1 MCLPHFLTGYVNLSL
16 PSLSS
21 SNATSTSEKTADL
34 CKSDVYLNSLEGNCN
49 ADGSRQIDWI
59 GLIFMFS
66 GIALTGI
73 GNSLFYSF
81 GIVYLDDNS
90 GKQNSPLVLALT
102 FTFRL
107 IGPTLGYL
115 LGAQCLSTYVYPSVD
130 PGFDEKDPRWIG
142 AWWIGFPIIATLLL
156 MFSAPLMLFPQ
167 RLPKA
172 DTDASKESAEMKNLT
187 KKENEERSSF
197 KEAILRLL
205 RNKLFMWNFASS
217 IFVVFAFM
225 GFGTFMPKYI
235 ESQFRQTGSRSSVL
249 AGTAGTGF
257 KAFGLIISGYLIG
270 RFKFSARVLSGWNV
284 VLGCF
289 YIAALVF
296 FSFVGCQS
304 VQIHGNYGS
313 SGSSA
318 LNISTSCNLDCGCPV
333 SRPQPVCSKD
343 GIYSFYSP
351 CHAGCTQFI
360 TKMNDTKTKVYGECS
375 CVSEVS
381 KKFNTSLT
389 KRWVE
394 KDLLKDEPFPTMKL
408 IEEKYRENI
417 GAGTVDG

>member
-1 MCLPHFLTGYVNLSL
+1 MQYSYLSASLQTVERKFGIKSKETALLLSGNELAQILFLFALPITVKATRRPLWCGIGLSISALGLYLMCLPHFLTGYVNLSL

-142 AWWIGFPIIATLLL
+142 AW
-156 MFSAPLMLFPQ
+156 
-167 RLPKA
+167 
-172 DTDASKESAEMKNLT
+172 
-187 KKENEERSSF
+187 
-197 KEAILRLL
+197 
-205 RNKLFMWNFASS
+205 
-217 IFVVFAFM
+217 
-225 GFGTFMPKYI
+225 
-235 ESQFRQTGSRSSVL
+235 
-249 AGTAGTGF
+249 
-257 KAFGLIISGYLIG
+257 
-270 RFKFSARVLSGWNV
+270 
-284 VLGCF
+284 
-289 YIAALVF
+289 
-296 FSFVGCQS
+296 
-304 VQIHGNYGS
+304 
-313 SGSSA
+313 
-318 LNISTSCNLDCGCPV
+318 
-333 SRPQPVCSKD
+333 
-343 GIYSFYSP
+343 
-351 CHAGCTQFI
+351 
-360 TKMNDTKTKVYGECS
+360 
-375 CVSEVS
+375 
-381 KKFNTSLT
+381 
-389 KRWVE
+389 
-394 KDLLKDEPFPTMKL
+394 
-408 IEEKYRENI
+408 
-417 GAGTVDG
+417 

>member
-1 MCLPHFLTGYVNLSL
+1 
-16 PSLSS
+16 
-21 SNATSTSEKTADL
+21 
-34 CKSDVYLNSLEGNCN
+34 
-49 ADGSRQIDWI
+49 
-59 GLIFMFS
+59 
-66 GIALTGI
+66 
-73 GNSLFYSF
+73 
-81 GIVYLDDNS
+81 
-90 GKQNSPLVLALT
+90 
-102 FTFRL
+102 
-107 IGPTLGYL
+107 
-115 LGAQCLSTYVYPSVD
+115 
-130 PGFDEKDPRWIG
+130 
-142 AWWIGFPIIATLLL
+142 
-156 MFSAPLMLFPQ
+156 
-167 RLPKA
+167 
-172 DTDASKESAEMKNLT
+172 
-187 KKENEERSSF
+187 
-197 KEAILRLL
+197 
-205 RNKLFMWNFASS
+205 
-217 IFVVFAFM
+217 M

-289 YIAALVF
+289 YISALVF

-304 VQIHGNYGS
+304 VKIHGNYGS

-394 KDLLKDEPFPTMKL
+394 KDLLKDEPFPTMKM

-417 GAGTVDG
+417 GAGTVDGAESGWCEIEGCDKKFMYFMIAIGILSIVASTGRVGNLLVGLRCVETRDKALSMAFQVVFMSLLAMLPSPIIYGAIIDNTCILWQQECGETTNCLLYNSE